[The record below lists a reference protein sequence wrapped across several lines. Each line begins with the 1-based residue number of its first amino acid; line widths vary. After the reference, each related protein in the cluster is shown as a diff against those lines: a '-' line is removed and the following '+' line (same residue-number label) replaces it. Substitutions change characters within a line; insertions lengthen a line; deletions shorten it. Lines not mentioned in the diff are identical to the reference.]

1 MKNLVYYV
9 NNILIV
15 KLIGSE
21 KTVEFFQV
29 IGDYEEQILHDWF
42 AYLISQNTER
52 YSILTFEE
60 FEPRMRN
67 IFNSLMQCKEGKL
80 TPSAENFVYYLA
92 QQRMSQNYNYWEL
105 LTVFRTLR
113 QTISNIFAPLIFA
126 RDFSQYEKVT
136 GLFEEA
142 YQKLSEGYLDYQIS
156 VIQSLHKNLLELSTP
171 VIPIE
176 DNILVMPLIGT
187 IDTFR
192 ADQIMESILHE
203 VTAHQAEVV
212 IIDITGVP
220 VVDTAVANH
229 LLRTVRAIKLVGGKC
244 ILVGIRPE
252 IAQTIVRL
260 DLSFADLDTAS
271 TLKKGLDLA
280 RNMIKQ

>member
-1 MKNLVYYV
+1 
-9 NNILIV
+9 
-15 KLIGSE
+15 
-21 KTVEFFQV
+21 VEFFQV
-29 IGDYEEQILHDWF
+29 VRDYEEQILKEWY
-42 AYLISQNTER
+42 ACLLSYNTER
-52 YSILTFEE
+52 YSSLSFEE
-60 FEPRMRN
+60 FEPRMKN
-67 IFNSLMQCKEGKL
+67 IFNNLVSCNEGKL
-80 TPSAENFVYYLA
+80 TAEAKQFVYNLA
-92 QQRMSQNYNYWEL
+92 QERMSQNYNYWEL
-105 LTVFRTLR
+105 LTVFRTMR
-113 QTISNIFAPLIFA
+113 RTISNIFGPIIFA
-126 RDFSQYEKVT
+126 NDFSQYEKVIT
-136 GLFEEA
+136 LFEEA

-156 VIQSLHKNLLELSTP
+156 VIEALHKNLLELSTP
-171 VIPIE
+171 VIPIA

-192 ADQIMESILHE
+192 ADQIMESILYE
-203 VTAHQAEVV
+203 VTNHHAEVV

-260 DLSFADLDTAS
+260 NLSFSDLETTS

-280 RNMIKQ
+280 HQMLNQ

>member
-1 MKNLVYYV
+1 M
-9 NNILIV
+9 
-15 KLIGSE
+15 
-21 KTVEFFQV
+21 EFLKV
-29 IGDYEEQILHDWF
+29 IREYEEQILNDWF
-42 AYLISQNTER
+42 ACLKSYNTER
-52 YSILTFEE
+52 YSSLSFEE

-67 IFNSLMQCKEGKL
+67 IFNNMVDCEEGKL
-80 TPSAENFVYYLA
+80 TPPAEQFVYYLA
-92 QQRMSQNYNYWEL
+92 QERMAQNYNYWEL

-113 QTISNIFAPLIFA
+113 QTIGNIFGPIIFA
-126 RDFSQYEKVT
+126 NDFSQYEKVIMI
-136 GLFEEA
+136 FEEA

-156 VIQSLHKNLLELSTP
+156 VIEALHKNLLELSTP

-187 IDTFR
+187 IDTYR

-203 VTAHQAEVV
+203 VTSHQAEVV

-229 LLRTVRAIKLVGGKC
+229 LLRTVRAIKLVGGEC

-260 DLSFADLDTAS
+260 NLSFTDLDTAS
-271 TLKKGLDLA
+271 TLKKGLDMAHHML
-280 RNMIKQ
+280 K